1 MPSTEIVRV
10 RNCIH
15 ITVMLYF
22 HLKSLFKSVSPKILG
37 LKLVKLDCIII
48 QLDHDTIKKAKN
60 ELDGACGLPLILT
73 LSYIMFLFIAD
84 ILKLVGKLK
93 LCVMQLAL
101 AKKTCSYVSWLTYSS
116 TYLSYHLFRFL
127 IGLYPVAKI
136 QYFIKK
142 RSENDKNTIFLKKK
156 NKNEFWTLWSWQCI
170 SKSLVANT
178 PSTVGAGHLKRAFF
192 LSCTFLFQSY
202 LIHVL
207 FQVMTKT

>member
-48 QLDHDTIKKAKN
+48 QLDHDTIKKDKK
-60 ELDGACGLPLILT
+60 ELDGACGLHLILT

-84 ILKLVGKLK
+84 MLKLFGKLK

-101 AKKTCSYVSWLTYSS
+101 AKKPCYYVS
-116 TYLSYHLFRFL
+116 
-127 IGLYPVAKI
+127 
-136 QYFIKK
+136 
-142 RSENDKNTIFLKKK
+142 
-156 NKNEFWTLWSWQCI
+156 
-170 SKSLVANT
+170 
-178 PSTVGAGHLKRAFF
+178 
-192 LSCTFLFQSY
+192 
-202 LIHVL
+202 
-207 FQVMTKT
+207 

>member
-10 RNCIH
+10 RNCIQ

-101 AKKTCSYVSWLTYSS
+101 AKKPCSYVSWLTYSS

-136 QYFIKK
+136 RYFIKK
-142 RSENDKNTIFLKKK
+142 KKWK
-156 NKNEFWTLWSWQCI
+156 W
-170 SKSLVANT
+170 
-178 PSTVGAGHLKRAFF
+178 
-192 LSCTFLFQSY
+192 
-202 LIHVL
+202 
-207 FQVMTKT
+207 